1 MCQLNLEKSTREKTK
16 DVTVHSEFLDP
27 KVTLR
32 THDTE
37 FKFQHVQEFIK
48 MHGLSRGETQKNNEK
63 LGNSDEHT
71 ISQELLCEKGE
82 VDN

>member
-16 DVTVHSEFLDP
+16 DVTVHSEFLDS
-27 KVTLR
+27 KFTLR

-48 MHGLSRGETQKNNEK
+48 MHGLSRGETQKNKEK
-63 LGNSDEHT
+63 HT
-71 ISQELLCEKGE
+71 ISQELLCQKGE